1 MPQKLQDIDFRF
13 ENTRVKAI
21 ANRNYPDLNLAG
33 FKVGPFQEGNEYEL
47 YYWVAAELA
56 AAGIVHLREEDN
68 LDATKLYKVQ
78 WKERV
83 QVAGQ
88 ISELPED
95 FYPKLRRYLAQLK
108 TDFGKNPQK
117 IQEYQKAKSL
127 AEDIVASRL
136 KKIVTL
142 SAGPIQGEQILG
154 KLTNEEKLIYMQLG
168 KIISN
173 WRNGILPHESGE

>member
-1 MPQKLQDIDFRF
+1 MPQKLADLDFGF
-13 ENTRVKAI
+13 ENSRVKAI
-21 ANRNYPDLNLAG
+21 ANRNYPDIKLAG

-47 YYWVAAELA
+47 YYWVAEELA
-56 AAGIVHLREEDN
+56 SVGIVHLREEDS

-88 ISELPED
+88 ISELPEN
-95 FYPKLRRYLAQLK
+95 FYPRLRRYLQQLK
-108 TDFGKNPQK
+108 AEIGRNPQR

-127 AEDIVASRL
+127 AEDVVASRL

-168 KIISN
+168 KIVN
-173 WRNGILPHESGE
+173 DWRSDILLHGSEE